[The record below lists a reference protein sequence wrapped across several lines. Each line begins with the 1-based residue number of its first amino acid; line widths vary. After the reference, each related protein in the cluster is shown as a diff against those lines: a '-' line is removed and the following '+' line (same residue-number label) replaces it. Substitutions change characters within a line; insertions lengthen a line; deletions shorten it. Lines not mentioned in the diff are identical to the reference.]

1 MVFILYYILLM
12 CFALIY
18 YFMKIQKK
26 NTELTCFCIIF
37 SKGASCQLKLTGME
51 FTKVSKCFVEKHDNS
66 S

>member
-1 MVFILYYILLM
+1 M